1 MKIATVRWQQS
12 RQWPRRP
19 MQVKLAARLIGT
31 PIPNAKQSALS
42 IIGSISGARAM
53 AARLGEV
60 LFWASSLVASLLVGL
75 VAYLVV
81 SDRRDE
87 RAHREANCTTR
98 HRGGVDTV
106 LVSTLVCM
114 AIVIWLIGRAALY
127 VLAGS

>member
-1 MKIATVRWQQS
+1 
-12 RQWPRRP
+12 
-19 MQVKLAARLIGT
+19 
-31 PIPNAKQSALS
+31 
-42 IIGSISGARAM
+42 M

-75 VAYLVV
+75 VAYLVI

-98 HRGGVDTV
+98 HRVGVDTV
-106 LVSTLVCM
+106 LVSTLVGM